1 MYPEPGDARIKP
13 AALLLL
19 LLALAPILPAP
30 THVVHAHAESA
41 DLADQ
46 LRRILD
52 QLYNNSIGYEEAAR
66 LYNSVASC
74 SQPPVSEAAS
84 QAAKALESAAEGRA
98 TAQQVEEALL
108 GYAAAVGR
116 HLDALAG
123 CSSATV
129 YQSLLLAFAVP
140 TPAGLLPVTAPTDAM
155 RQAAAEIAYS
165 IVRQLAGSE
174 ELASQASLIARVDP
188 YAALLLA
195 GLAGRV
201 DQGYW
206 ASVND
211 NTTSTRGL
219 CLVYSLAATDT
230 VPQEAA
236 AAALAAIAGA
246 SYAYGPGA
254 VLAEAASALKSGDLF
269 CYTAIVNLLD
279 SMYRGYVEKLFP
291 LYKLPGNYTP
301 PPELLQAP
309 RIGGI
314 DALRLVAATASREG
328 LEAAALA
335 RMGGEVVASPSGVAA
350 VLRASGAPV
359 PETPGEN
366 GYCLVFKTVLKS
378 LLEGTV
384 AETQQAWSLAAA
396 AASLCY
402 AQTGSPQ
409 PLIALLLFQPFV
421 EMDPWLVAEGA
432 AKQARV
438 AGDPGLQA
446 YASKASSLLWSGRL
460 DEAASLQP
468 PSSPSSALVHS
479 LLVAAVEGVKKG
491 FNPLLVDVDNATAQQ
506 LLEAA
511 GLPSPRDAVLAA
523 LDPARVMD
531 DIARDN
537 TTHPLER
544 LGIFA
549 RAASL
554 RPGSSGYLLDYAAVR
569 AVSWLVVHMY
579 PWLRGG
585 EQLPPPGQQPEPGT
599 LLSWALGYVTTAAP
613 PQKEAPAAGQEPS
626 AGGQT
631 GGQPAATP
639 ESTAS
644 STSNETST
652 TGPGS
657 GAEAAKAAQ
666 EAEQLADQLEALA
679 REIKSSLGGQGRAEA
694 VAGLL
699 EQIAQSLREGD
710 YASAVAAS
718 QQLLQMLNSGDAV
731 PASLLAMLAQSGVD
745 PREAAQLLA
754 MAASIRFSN
763 TTVAVDLGKASQLA
777 ETLSSI
783 DLAQEGQTG
792 LEKIAEIAADIGK
805 AAAEAA
811 GQATAGPQAG
821 GGAGPEG
828 AVELLEIKGLGDLA
842 AKLYS
847 LLGGQPPGEPAGALD
862 AIELTGLGG
871 EGGESNA
878 TAGQGPPIPEPPRL
892 PGLPGL
898 PGLGDLAVVA
908 APLALAGIAML
919 AATRYRELAAV
930 AAGARLARL
939 ERRLSRAPG
948 AAQRPEETRRLVV
961 EVFSQ
966 ILRVYETVYA
976 PRAASETH
984 REYAAK
990 LPGDERSRY
999 TPAASV
1005 YEKAKFS
1012 SEPVSESDVEK
1023 LQKML
1028 SEIRRALGAAGGSL
1042 AAAVAKLLGGRK

>member
-1 MYPEPGDARIKP
+1 MYSERGNARIQP

-19 LLALAPILPAP
+19 LLALAPLLLAP
-30 THVVHAHAESA
+30 IHVVHAHAEQA
-41 DLADQ
+41 DLAEQ

-52 QLYNNSIGYEEAAR
+52 QLYNNSIGYEEAAG
-66 LYNSVASC
+66 LYNGVALC
-74 SQPPVSEAAS
+74 SRPPVSEAAL
-84 QAAKALESAAEGRA
+84 QAAKALESAEEGKA
-98 TAQQVEEALL
+98 TVQQVEEALL
-108 GYAAAVGR
+108 GYTVAVGR
-116 HLDALAG
+116 HLDALAS
-123 CSSATV
+123 CNSVMV

-140 TPAGLLPVTAPTDAM
+140 TPAGLLPVTVPTDIM

-165 IVRQLAGSE
+165 IVHQLAGSE

-206 ASVND
+206 ASVNN

-230 VPQEAA
+230 VPREAA

-254 VLAEAASALKSGDLF
+254 VLAEAASALKSRDVF
-269 CYTAIVNLLD
+269 CYAAIVNLLD
-279 SMYRGYVEKLFP
+279 AMYRGYVERLLP
-291 LYKLPGNYTP
+291 LYGLPGNYTP

-309 RIGGI
+309 RIGGV
-314 DALRLVAATASREG
+314 DALRLVAATASGEG
-328 LEAAALA
+328 LAPALA
-335 RMGGEVVASPSGVAA
+335 RMGEEVVASPSGVAA

-359 PETPGEN
+359 PELPGEN

-378 LLEGTV
+378 LLEGSV

-409 PLIALLLFQPFV
+409 PLIALLLLQPFV

-438 AGDPGLQA
+438 AGDPELKA

-468 PSSPSSALVHS
+468 PPSPSSALVHS

-491 FNPLLVDVDNATAQQ
+491 FNPLLVKVDNATAQQ

-511 GLPSPRDAVLAA
+511 GLPSLRETVLAA

-537 TTHPLER
+537 ATQPLER
-544 LGIFA
+544 VGLFA

-554 RPGSSGYLLDYAAVR
+554 RPTSSGYLLDYAAVR

-585 EQLPPPGQQPEPGT
+585 EQLPPPGQQPEQGT
-599 LLSWALGYVTTAAP
+599 LLSWALGYVTTATP
-613 PQKEAPAAGQEPS
+613 PQPGAPVAGQEPS
-626 AGGQT
+626 AEGRT
-631 GGQPAATP
+631 GGQPAAKP
-639 ESTAS
+639 ESPAS
-644 STSNETST
+644 NVPSETST
-652 TGPGS
+652 AGLDNE
-657 GAEAAKAAQ
+657 AEAAKAAQ
-666 EAEQLADQLEALA
+666 EAERLADQLEALA
-679 REIKSSLGGQGRAEA
+679 REIESSLDGQGQAGA
-694 VAGLL
+694 IAGLL
-699 EQIAQSLREGD
+699 EQIAQSLRERD

-718 QQLLQMLNSGDAV
+718 QQLLQMLNSGDAF

-754 MAASIRFSN
+754 MAANIRFSN
-763 TTVAVDLGKASQLA
+763 TTVTVDLEEASQLV
-777 ETLSSI
+777 ETLSGI
-783 DLAQEGQTG
+783 DLAQKGQTG
-792 LEKIAEIAADIGK
+792 LEKIAEIAADIGE
-805 AAAEAA
+805 ATLRAA
-811 GQATAGPQAG
+811 GQATAGPLAG
-821 GGAGPEG
+821 GGAGPERV
-828 AVELLEIKGLGDLA
+828 AELLEIKGLGDLA

-847 LLGGQPPGEPAGALD
+847 ALGGQELVGPAGALN
-862 AIELTGLGG
+862 AVEPTGLGG
-871 EGGESNA
+871 VGGGSNA
-878 TAGQGPPIPEPPRL
+878 AASQEPPIPEPPRL
-892 PGLPGL
+892 PSLPGL
-898 PGLGDLAVVA
+898 PGLNDLAVAA
-908 APLALAGIAML
+908 APLALAGAAMI

-930 AAGARLARL
+930 AARVRLARL
-939 ERRLSRAPG
+939 EHRLSRG
-948 AAQRPEETRRLVV
+948 LGTAQRPEETRRLVV
-961 EVFSQ
+961 EAFSQ

-990 LPGDERSRY
+990 LPGGERSRY

-1005 YEKAKFS
+1005 YERARFS
-1012 SEPVSESDVEK
+1012 SEPIGEDDVEK
-1023 LQKML
+1023 IQKML

-1042 AAAVAKLLGGRK
+1042 AAAVARLLGGRK